1 MQAARAPE
9 AEFGTPTPA
18 RPPQS
23 IGQSKLHGQVQTQ
36 KENRPV
42 LDERNPEVTSHKGT
56 GELGRLCKRS
66 LTPGEARRPPGGRL
80 IVTGFRRLRERFP
93 DSMSEAP

>member
-56 GELGRLCKRS
+56 GGAGPS
-66 LTPGEARRPPGGRL
+66 LQTVPYTWGGKEASWRTAYRHW
-80 IVTGFRRLRERFP
+80 V
-93 DSMSEAP
+93 SKAP